1 MDGTRHC
8 NALHH
13 HRDHT
18 DETDNAKQHT
28 GIEVDIELPQHIV
41 RVLAYPEL
49 HRIDSIRKLLT
60 VEKEGRYDQNA
71 MLRHPVPAKIE
82 KREHPVHD
90 SPFLVQARHRHIS
103 GFLPK
108 KYKI

>member
-18 DETDNAKQHT
+18 DEADNAKQHT
-28 GIEVDIELPQHIV
+28 RIEVDIELPQHIV
-41 RVLAYPEL
+41 RELVYPEL
-49 HRIDSIRKLLT
+49 HRIDSIVKLPS
-60 VEKEGRYDQNA
+60 VEKEGRYDRNA
-71 MLRHPVPAKIE
+71 MLRHPVTGKIE

-90 SPFLVQARHRHIS
+90 SPFLVQARPRHMN

-108 KYKI
+108 KYII